1 MVYRRYFVKLTCS
14 IEQIMCGVLFSFPFI
29 KSHAVGQLLFI
40 TEVLAIVLKIN
51 SIVNYYRLVLI
62 EVICLTVRI
71 KFDQH

>member
-1 MVYRRYFVKLTCS
+1 
-14 IEQIMCGVLFSFPFI
+14 MCGVLFSSPFI
-29 KSHAVGQLLFI
+29 KFNAVGQLLFI

-71 KFDQH
+71 KFGQNWFTHSFIIKLLGLLNGG